1 MVAVEF
7 VAFVL
12 AALTIIGVAL
22 LSAFLIHAAPF
33 IDGVAKDRAVWRVYA
48 VAAFCIVIR
57 MLPLAGV
64 RL

>member
-1 MVAVEF
+1 
-7 VAFVL
+7 
-12 AALTIIGVAL
+12 L

-33 IDGVAKDRAVWRVYA
+33 IDGAAKDRAVWHVYA